1 LKASKDDAT
10 ATRVI
15 IELIRFGVKS
25 ENIDTWIQMLGERG
39 NRLEHSKLV
48 LDLLG
53 MGVAPENLS
62 LCFQALD
69 VRSSGAE
76 DQEIIFEF
84 DARLLLEFIEYGVSP
99 SNLILCFQSLALRG
113 TSAQEKANYQLDAAL
128 ISKYLRAGMNPCS
141 LKVAY

>member
-1 LKASKDDAT
+1 
-10 ATRVI
+10 
-15 IELIRFGVKS
+15 
-25 ENIDTWIQMLGERG
+25 MLGERG

-113 TSAQEKANYQLDAAL
+113 TSAQEKANY
-128 ISKYLRAGMNPCS
+128 
-141 LKVAY
+141 